1 MDHNKIPERSQV
13 PEEFTWNLQD
23 MFPSDEAWFAENEAL
38 KQLPA
43 EIAAFQ
49 GHLGDDAE
57 TLLRFFRRQDEV
69 EVRLGTLYGYA
80 SCKSDQDTGNG
91 FYQDM
96 RGKAISTYVAVAT
109 WLSPPPPPLPLPRSW
124 PSPRTG

>member
-1 MDHNKIPERSQV
+1 MDTKKIPQRSEV
-13 PEEFTWNLQD
+13 PEEFTWNLKD
-23 MFPSDEAWFAENEAL
+23 MFPSDEAWFAEFEAL
-38 KQLPA
+38 KALPA

-57 TLLRFFRRQDEV
+57 TLLSFFRKQDEV
-69 EVRLGTLYGYA
+69 ELRLGSLYGYA

-96 RGKAISTYVAVAT
+96 RGKAMSTLVQY
-109 WLSPPPPPLPLPRSW
+109 R
-124 PSPRTG
+124 